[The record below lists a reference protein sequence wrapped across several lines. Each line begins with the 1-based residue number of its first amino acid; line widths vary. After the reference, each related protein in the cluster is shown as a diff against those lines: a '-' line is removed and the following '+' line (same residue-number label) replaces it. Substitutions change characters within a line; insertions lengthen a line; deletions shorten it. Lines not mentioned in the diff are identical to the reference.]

1 MIPCSSPTSPYCQLP
16 RKIKNFVVL
25 LALLSQHALP
35 LWGPPTST
43 LSDVRVRAGHEGSRL
58 RMSRV
63 VQARARV
70 VLTTSLTLALRAAVK
85 RQQTEE
91 IGSPLASNT
100 FPDSPSFFMLLLTP
114 PVGSGE
120 GGEDGE
126 PHTTPPPHTHT
137 FRPFGKSHFFLSTEV
152 HEYNIHATF
161 RLLETTEETGSAGR
175 SLIPFHYNDL

>member
-1 MIPCSSPTSPYCQLP
+1 MIPWFSPTSPYCQLP

-100 FPDSPSFFMLLLTP
+100 FPTAPRFSCSCSRHLWEVGRVGRMVSHIPHLHPTPTLSGRLVNHTSFSRLKFTN
-114 PVGSGE
+114 
-120 GGEDGE
+120 
-126 PHTTPPPHTHT
+126 TTSMRHSD
-137 FRPFGKSHFFLSTEV
+137 F
-152 HEYNIHATF
+152 
-161 RLLETTEETGSAGR
+161 
-175 SLIPFHYNDL
+175 